1 MTNLPSL
8 QSVIRNSLSVI
19 AFVKMQNRKVIIVNR
34 LGLHARAAAKLV
46 KLAAGFQSQVTIA
59 TRQKTADAK
68 SIFSVLLLAAT
79 QNTEIEITVEGPD
92 EEAAIDALCK
102 LIADKF
108 GEE

>member
-1 MTNLPSL
+1 
-8 QSVIRNSLSVI
+8 
-19 AFVKMQNRKVIIVNR
+19 MQQRTVTITNR

-46 KLAAGFQSQVTIA
+46 KLASSHKSRVTLA
-59 TRQKTADAK
+59 RAEALHHTADAK

-79 QNTEIEITVEGPD
+79 QNTLIEITVEGPD
-92 EEAAIDALCK
+92 EELAMDALCR

>member
-1 MTNLPSL
+1 
-8 QSVIRNSLSVI
+8 
-19 AFVKMQNRKVIIVNR
+19 MQNRTVIIVNR

-46 KLAAGFQSQVTIA
+46 KLASSYQSRVSIVA
-59 TRQKTADAK
+59 RQKNADAK

-79 QNTEIEITVEGPD
+79 QNTEIEITAEGPD
-92 EEAAIDALCK
+92 EESAIAALCK

>member
-1 MTNLPSL
+1 
-8 QSVIRNSLSVI
+8 
-19 AFVKMQNRKVIIVNR
+19 MQQRTVTITNR

-46 KLAAGFQSQVTIA
+46 KLAASYRKSRVTLA
-59 TRQKTADAK
+59 RSDASHQTADAK

-79 QNTEIEITVEGPD
+79 QNTLIEITVEGPD
-92 EEAAIDALCK
+92 EDLAMEALCR

>member
-1 MTNLPSL
+1 
-8 QSVIRNSLSVI
+8 
-19 AFVKMQNRKVIIVNR
+19 MQQRTILITNR

-46 KLAAGFQSQVTIA
+46 KLANSFESDIFLARSESQH
-59 TRQKTADAK
+59 KPMDAK

-79 QNTEIEITVEGPD
+79 KDTSVAIVAEGSD
-92 EEAAIDALCK
+92 EDAAIEALCR